1 MNKFK
6 FYFRKSS
13 FKKDIKS
20 GIFLLNLINEIKPKN
35 FLEIGVLEGVTSRNV
50 CELLNNINKGNF
62 SYIGIDL
69 FGDKVIENNSK
80 EFTPI
85 SYKINNPLKWLY
97 FKVILR
103 MKPNSKDCVEH
114 LLKKY
119 KNSIN
124 ILKGYS
130 KDLLKKIDLK
140 EIDFVFLDGGHSYKT
155 VKEDLRLLIL
165 NLKKDSII
173 LCDDYNILHYG
184 VKKAI
189 DEIKDNHVF
198 KDFGRFA
205 FLQIKK

>member
-20 GIFLLNLINEIKPKN
+20 GIFLLNLVNEIKPKN

-69 FGDKVIENNSK
+69 FGDNVIENNSK

-97 FKVILR
+97 FKVFLR

-119 KNSIN
+119 KHSIN

-130 KDLLKKIDLK
+130 KDLLKEIDLK
-140 EIDFVFLDGGHSYKT
+140 EIDFVFLDGGHSFKT

-165 NLKKDSII
+165 NLKKDSVI

-184 VKKAI
+184 VRKAI

-205 FLQIKK
+205 FLQIKR

>member
-1 MNKFK
+1 MNNFK

-20 GIFLLNLINEIKPKN
+20 GIYLLNLISEIKPKN

-50 CELLNNINKGNF
+50 CELLNKINRGNF
-62 SYIGIDL
+62 SYTGIDL
-69 FGDKVIENNSK
+69 FGDDIIENNSK

-85 SYKINNPLKWLY
+85 SYKINNPFKWLY
-97 FKVILR
+97 FKIILKMR
-103 MKPNSKDCVEH
+103 PNSKNCVEY
-114 LLKKY
+114 LLKKF

-130 KDLLKKIDLK
+130 KDLLKEIDLK
-140 EIDFVFLDGGHSYKT
+140 EIDFVFLDGGHSFIT

-165 NLKKDSII
+165 NLKKDSVI